1 MVLFVSGS
9 FPKRFIR
16 WATSLQLFLRIPGDG
31 TSLALH
37 TGLGAA
43 RAILQNLSAADFQGA
58 TIGKLKRQMLWAKLA
73 NFAFVNAP
81 AQRLTAAV
89 ARQAPW
95 LLPRIV
101 AVVVNKTRLR

>member
-1 MVLFVSGS
+1 
-9 FPKRFIR
+9 
-16 WATSLQLFLRIPGDG
+16 
-31 TSLALH
+31 
-37 TGLGAA
+37 LGAA

-81 AQRLTAAV
+81 ARLTAAV

-101 AVVVNKTRLR
+101 AVVVNKTRLRA